1 MREIKNLKR
10 ELKKIYKEDNIDNI
24 LSQILNID
32 IKDLYINK
40 IYLSPEKEKEIKGIL
55 KKFKEGIPLPY
66 LLKKIYFNDIELF
79 IEEGVFIPR
88 PETEIFALETV
99 NLLKGIS
106 FHPERVLDLGCGSGC
121 IGLLIKRFFPESE
134 VFASDIS
141 IKACRVSKIN
151 SEKTNLKINIICTDM
166 FSCFNEKFDLLISN
180 PPYVKE
186 EEFENLPE
194 EVKREPKR
202 ALYAGKDGL
211 VFYKKIAEETKR
223 LLKDNGIIAIEIH
236 PFLEK
241 EIKKT
246 FKDFKVLK
254 EIYDLNGFK
263 RGLIFKK

>member
-1 MREIKNLKR
+1 MREIKHLKR
-10 ELKKIYKEDNIDNI
+10 ELKKIYRENNIDNI

-40 IYLSPEKEKEIKGIL
+40 IYLSSEKEKEIKKIL
-55 KKFKEGIPLPY
+55 KKFKEGTPLPY
-66 LLKKIYFNDIELF
+66 LLKRVYFNDIELF
-79 IEEGVFIPR
+79 IEEAVFIPR

-99 NLLKGIS
+99 NLLKEIS
-106 FHPERVLDLGCGSGC
+106 FHPERILDLGCGSGC
-121 IGLLIKRFFPESE
+121 IGLLMKKFFPKSE

-151 SEKTNLKINIICTDM
+151 SKKTNLKINIICTDM
-166 FSCFNEKFDLLISN
+166 FSCFNKKFDLLISN

-194 EVKREPKR
+194 YVKKEPKR

-211 VFYKKIAEETKR
+211 VFYRKIAEKIKR
-223 LLKDNGIIAIEIH
+223 VLKDNGIIAIEIH

-241 EIKKT
+241 EIKEIFKNFT
-246 FKDFKVLK
+246 FLK

-263 RGLIFKK
+263 RGLIFKV